1 MSKTKLNKEYACFLK
16 DLHNAASSIHQT
28 ERNGINLVAACMK
41 EGMWLEAHD
50 LASLL
55 PLKAVTNLDYRMHL
69 RRQRILTSL
78 EA

>member
-1 MSKTKLNKEYACFLK
+1 
-16 DLHNAASSIHQT
+16 
-28 ERNGINLVAACMK
+28 
-41 EGMWLEAHD
+41 MWLEAHD

-55 PLKAVTNLDYRMHL
+55 PLKAVANLDYRMHL